1 MSLLHDLDTLRH
13 LLFTRARG
21 ESHRERLDAFYRGQ
35 ARGYDDFRKRL
46 LKGREELVAQL
57 PLRPG
62 AVWVDLGGGTG
73 ANLAMAGKRLQELK
87 RAYVVDLC
95 PALVEVARQ
104 RCAAAG
110 WRNVEVA
117 EADATQFRPREGT
130 VDVVTFS
137 YSLTM
142 IPDWYRAIEHALG
155 LLRPG
160 GALGVVDFYVSRKY
174 PEPGF
179 ARHSWLQR
187 NFWPVWFGNDNVWLS
202 ADHLPYLRSR
212 TSPTVTTELC
222 TRVPYFPVLEVPYY
236 LYLGT
241 HL

>member
-1 MSLLHDLDTLRH
+1 MSLLQDLDTLRH

-21 ESHRERLDAFYRGQ
+21 GTHQERLDAFYRGQ

-57 PLRPG
+57 PLEPG

-73 ANLAMAGKRLQELK
+73 ANIAMAGGRVSALK

-95 PALVEVARQ
+95 PALVNVARQ
-104 RCAAAG
+104 RAAEAG
-110 WRNVEVA
+110 WKNVEVV
-117 EADATQFRPREGT
+117 EADATQFQPREAL

-142 IPDWYRAIEHALG
+142 IPDWYRAIDHALN

-160 GALGVVDFYVSRKY
+160 GSIGVVDFYVSRKH
-174 PEPGF
+174 PAPGF

-202 ADHLPYLRSR
+202 ADHLPYLFSR
-212 TSPTVTTELC
+212 TSPSIVTELC
-222 TRVPYFPVLEVPYY
+222 TEVPYFPVLQVPYY
-236 LYLGT
+236 AYLGRKK
-241 HL
+241 